1 MAKMKI
7 GSNEKRKELVEA
19 ALGSRL
25 LDLVIQDVKLV
36 NVFTG
41 EIYRAEIGIYGK
53 FIAHI
58 SADPDRPTQKPESL
72 DAKNTFNGKGMYV
85 TPGFIDPHIHI
96 ESTMMTPSNFTAS
109 VLPSGTTTVV
119 TDPHEVANVLGI
131 QAVKYMHEASEN
143 LPMRQYILAPSC
155 VPASPGLENAGATLE
170 AEEVAQIL
178 EWNRVIGLGEI
189 MDFAGVISNDKRIR
203 SIIHEAEER
212 NGFLQGHAP
221 RLTGRKLSAYLCGG
235 PVSDHEVS
243 LEKEAR
249 EKLRLG
255 MYIDARESSMSR
267 NVSEIISAAKSF
279 PFTLSNLTLCT
290 DDREPEDI
298 LKDGHMNHVV
308 RRAIEA
314 GLDPVVA
321 IRCATHNA
329 AKEIGIEN
337 LGAIAPGYVADL
349 VIVPSLKEL
358 RPYAVFFE
366 GKHVAQEG
374 QLTVEIPKKT
384 FPIEKMNTI
393 HLETPD
399 ESLFKIAAPIQN
411 GQVSTR
417 VISYQSLNSNITEFT
432 IEQLPVKAGY
442 LDISHDTNLKYA
454 AVLNRHTGFS
464 NYSVGVVR
472 NFGTQKGTVAS
483 TIAHDC
489 HNLIVV
495 YSTPKEAVFA
505 AKELISCGG
514 GIVCILQDKIL
525 AKLELPILGLLSPLS
540 CQELS
545 KDIPAI
551 KKAYNTLGLTR
562 SKNPLLRNAV
572 LSLSVIPMARI
583 TDKGLVSVMDA
594 RLVSLFV

>member
-1 MAKMKI
+1 MKI
-7 GSNEKRKELVEA
+7 FPKEKREELVEA
-19 ALGSRL
+19 ALGSRP
-25 LDLVIQDVKLV
+25 LDLVIKDVKMV

-41 EIYRAEIGIYGK
+41 EIYRAEIGIFDR

-72 DAKNTFNGKGMYV
+72 DAKNTFNGKEMYV
-85 TPGFIDPHIHI
+85 IPGFIDPHIHI
-96 ESTMMTPSNFTAS
+96 ESTMMTPANFTAS

-119 TDPHEVANVLGI
+119 TDPHEVANVMGI
-131 QAVKYMHEASEN
+131 SAVKYMHEASEN

-155 VPASPGLENAGATLE
+155 VPPSPGLENAGATLE
-170 AEEVAQIL
+170 AKEVAQIL
-178 EWNRVIGLGEI
+178 QWDRVIGLGEI
-189 MDFAGVISNDKRIR
+189 MDFVGVISSDKRIR
-203 SIIHEAEER
+203 NIIHEAEER

-255 MYIDARESSMSR
+255 MFIDARESSMSR
-267 NVSEIISAAKSF
+267 NVSEIIRAAKSF

-308 RRAIEA
+308 RRAVEA
-314 GLDPVVA
+314 GLDPVAAV
-321 IRCATHNA
+321 RCATLNA
-329 AKEIGIEN
+329 AREIGIEN
-337 LGAIAPGYVADL
+337 LGAIAPGYLADL
-349 VIVPSLKEL
+349 VIVPSLKEFK
-358 RPYAVFFE
+358 PYAVFFE

-374 QLTVEIPKKT
+374 QLSIEIAKKT

-393 HLETPD
+393 HLKTPD
-399 ESLFKIAAPIQN
+399 ESIFKIAAPLQN
-411 GQVSTR
+411 GEVATR
-417 VISYQSLNSNITEFT
+417 VISYKSLNSNITEFS
-432 IEQLPVKAGY
+432 IEKLPVKAGY
-442 LDISHDTNLKYA
+442 LDISHDTNLKYV
-454 AVLNRHTGFS
+454 AVLNRHTGFT

-472 NFGTQKGTVAS
+472 NFGTKKGTVAS

-489 HNLIVV
+489 HNLTVV
-495 YSTPKEAVFA
+495 YSTPAEAVLA
-505 AKELISCGG
+505 TKELIKCGG
-514 GIVCILQDKIL
+514 GIVCILHDEIL
-525 AKLELPILGLLSPLS
+525 AKLELPIFGILSPLS
-540 CQELS
+540 CQALS
-545 KDIPAI
+545 KNIRAVKDT
-551 KKAYNTLGLTR
+551 YNTLGLR
-562 SKNPLLRNAV
+562 KSKNPLLRTTV
-572 LSLSVIPMARI
+572 LSLSVIPMAKI